1 MDLEWKGREEERV
14 RKENG
19 GSRKR
24 RKSRKYF
31 PGGVEEMTGA
41 VMG

>member
-1 MDLEWKGREEERV
+1 MNLECKGREEERV

-24 RKSRKYF
+24 RESRKYF
-31 PGGVEEMTGA
+31 PAGTEEMTGG